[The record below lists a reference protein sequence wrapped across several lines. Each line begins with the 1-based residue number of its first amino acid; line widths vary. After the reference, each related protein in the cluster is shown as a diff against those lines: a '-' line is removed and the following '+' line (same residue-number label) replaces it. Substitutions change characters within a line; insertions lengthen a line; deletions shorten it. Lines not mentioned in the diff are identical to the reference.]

1 MKKTILLASLV
12 ASMTTIAAGTK
23 GSVEFFNKNEHE
35 IKSTTDHKFT
45 VKEIGVK
52 TEVKVKDTGLSFG
65 GTFQG
70 KDIVLPL
77 SKYTSKLNSV
87 DASGV
92 NSEVEGEKYVVDT
105 FFNNSSVFVKY
116 DLPEMHNVNSY
127 VKATLNP
134 KVEDRNKALDEKAR
148 QLSFKAGNV
157 ELEGDVSYTFAK
169 DAKLGVNSKTTF
181 PFKSEKDNYGASV
194 VSTHKLYLDAKKLN
208 SFKDIKAG
216 LELQHSYDKD
226 SSKAVKYVGLN
237 AEGTYAGI
245 DKLDLTGKFNFR
257 YQFNGTSKVSDLL
270 TGDDITLAS
279 KDYMHSYE
287 LDAKYLMM
295 NDKLEL
301 TGGAFV
307 QHVYHNALAL
317 KSDALLK
324 DFNLNDAIPVDEE
337 LQGLLD
343 SAKDE
348 VKAYKEALKKVKE
361 EEAKLDS
368 EESIKNAKK
377 ALKDAEYDL
386 SKKVDAAKDVILKNK
401 DARDLYVAVLK
412 NVKDKGIAETI
423 KAFED
428 NNSEYS
434 KKLKKIEDALK
445 NDENSKKAIK
455 ALTDAANAFTTKQ
468 TALST
473 AYTNLNNGE
482 HTDYQTACNDLIA
495 KETALKTKLNEN
507 NGGEA
512 TNTNKIKKYLNDLEN
527 IKQYLSSAKN
537 ILDSQDLVKAPE
549 HQLNYGVKLGAK
561 YTGIENLTLKANGVF
576 GASTHRGLLPMQNY
590 TLGFVKLDAGAKY
603 DYKVTDK
610 FVVSPELNT
619 TVKFSD
625 ITKDSFNSELVLAP
639 KVSAKYTPIDKLD
652 ISGEVEVPIKWNGDK
667 TKFGFNSA
675 TIKTGVNVKYTW

>member
-12 ASMTTIAAGTK
+12 ASMATMAAGTT

-52 TEVKVKDTGLSFG
+52 TEVKVKDTGLSFS

-87 DASGV
+87 NEAGV

-157 ELEGDVSYTFAK
+157 ELEGDVSYTFTK

-181 PFKSEKDNYGASV
+181 PFKGEKDNYGASV

-317 KSDALLK
+317 KSDDLLK
-324 DFNLNDAIPVDEE
+324 NVDLKKLKPVDEN
-337 LQGLLD
+337 LQALLD
-343 SAKDE
+343 KAKDE
-348 VKAYKEALKKVKE
+348 IDAYQKAEKKVAE
-361 EEAKLDS
+361 EKAKLDK
-368 EESIKNAKK
+368 EESIVNAKKDLAAKKYDLEQKIKVFCANDKVKAETEKLLNDSNIKNVKNVSDILKLLKLDLDYSKEIQDSKEYKALTKANEEYTNSKDVLENAYTTLASDNKKEHK
-377 ALKDAEYDL
+377 ALKDALD
-386 SKKVDAAKDVILKNK
+386 D
-401 DARDLYVAVLK
+401 
-412 NVKDKGIAETI
+412 
-423 KAFED
+423 
-428 NNSEYS
+428 
-434 KKLKKIEDALK
+434 
-445 NDENSKKAIK
+445 
-455 ALTDAANAFTTKQ
+455 
-468 TALST
+468 
-473 AYTNLNNGE
+473 
-482 HTDYQTACNDLIA
+482 
-495 KETALKTKLNEN
+495 LKTKKTAYEAKYTGNSAADDKKAVNAYLDNKDLNKILDEFKLLAN
-507 NGGEA
+507 
-512 TNTNKIKKYLNDLEN
+512 NTNFV
-527 IKQYLSSAKN
+527 ST
-537 ILDSQDLVKAPE
+537 PE
-549 HQLNYGVKLGAK
+549 HQINYGVKLGAK
-561 YTGIENLTLKANGVF
+561 YTGVENLTLKANGVF
-576 GASTHRGLLPMQNY
+576 GASTHRGLFPMQNY

-610 FVVSPELNT
+610 FVVSPEFNT

-625 ITKDSFNSELVLAP
+625 ITKDTFKSELVLAP

-652 ISGEVEVPIKWNGDK
+652 ISGEVEVPIKWSGDK
-667 TKFGFNSA
+667 AKFGFDNA

>member
-12 ASMTTIAAGTK
+12 ASMATMAAGTT

-87 DASGV
+87 NEAGV

-116 DLPEMHNVNSY
+116 DLPEIKGVNSY

-169 DAKLGVNSKTTF
+169 DAKFGVNSKTTF
-181 PFKSEKDNYGASV
+181 PFKGEKDNYGASV

-324 DFNLNDAIPVDEE
+324 DFNLNDAFPAEKDVQKLLTDNKAEVD
-337 LQGLLD
+337 
-343 SAKDE
+343 
-348 VKAYKEALKKVKE
+348 AYKEALKKVKE
-361 EEAKLDS
+361 EEAKLDN
-368 EESIKNAKK
+368 EESIKTAKK
-377 ALKDAEYDL
+377 DLKDAEYDL
-386 SKKVDAAKDVILKNK
+386 SKKVEAAKDVILKNK
-401 DARDLYVAVLK
+401 DARDLYVEVLK
-412 NVKDKGIAETI
+412 NIKDKGIAETI

-428 NNSEYS
+428 DNSEYS
-434 KKLKKIEDALK
+434 KKLKKIETALEQDK
-445 NDENSKKAIK
+445 DSKKAID
-455 ALTDAANAFTTKQ
+455 ALKTAGNELEAKQ
-468 TALST
+468 TALSN
-473 AYTNLNNGE
+473 AYTALNNAE
-482 HTDYQTACNDLIA
+482 HADYKAACDDLKT
-495 KETALKTKLNEN
+495 KETALKAKDSNE
-507 NGGEA
+507 
-512 TNTNKIKKYLNDLEN
+512 KIKKYLEDLEN
-527 IKQYLSSAKN
+527 SKQYLSPAKN
-537 ILDSQDLVKAPE
+537 ILDSQSIVKAPE

-610 FVVSPELNT
+610 FVVSPEFNT

-625 ITKDSFNSELVLAP
+625 ITKDNFKSELVLAQ

-652 ISGEVEVPIKWNGDK
+652 ISGEVEVPIKWSGDK
-667 TKFGFNSA
+667 AKFGFDNA
-675 TIKTGVNVKYTW
+675 TIKTGVNIKYTW

>member
-12 ASMTTIAAGTK
+12 ASMATMAAGTT

-87 DASGV
+87 NEAGV

-116 DLPEMHNVNSY
+116 DLSEMHNVNSY

-169 DAKLGVNSKTTF
+169 DAKFGVNSKTTF
-181 PFKSEKDNYGASV
+181 PFKGEKDNYGASV

-317 KSDALLK
+317 KSDDLLK
-324 DFNLNDAIPVDEE
+324 
-337 LQGLLD
+337 
-343 SAKDE
+343 K
-348 VKAYKEALKKVKE
+348 
-361 EEAKLDS
+361 
-368 EESIKNAKK
+368 
-377 ALKDAEYDL
+377 
-386 SKKVDAAKDVILKNK
+386 
-401 DARDLYVAVLK
+401 
-412 NVKDKGIAETI
+412 
-423 KAFED
+423 
-428 NNSEYS
+428 
-434 KKLKKIEDALK
+434 
-445 NDENSKKAIK
+445 
-455 ALTDAANAFTTKQ
+455 
-468 TALST
+468 
-473 AYTNLNNGE
+473 
-482 HTDYQTACNDLIA
+482 C
-495 KETALKTKLNEN
+495 
-507 NGGEA
+507 
-512 TNTNKIKKYLNDLEN
+512 
-527 IKQYLSSAKN
+527 
-537 ILDSQDLVKAPE
+537 
-549 HQLNYGVKLGAK
+549 
-561 YTGIENLTLKANGVF
+561 
-576 GASTHRGLLPMQNY
+576 
-590 TLGFVKLDAGAKY
+590 
-603 DYKVTDK
+603 
-610 FVVSPELNT
+610 
-619 TVKFSD
+619 
-625 ITKDSFNSELVLAP
+625 
-639 KVSAKYTPIDKLD
+639 
-652 ISGEVEVPIKWNGDK
+652 
-667 TKFGFNSA
+667 
-675 TIKTGVNVKYTW
+675 

>member
-12 ASMTTIAAGTK
+12 ASMATMAAGTT

-87 DASGV
+87 NEAGV

-169 DAKLGVNSKTTF
+169 DAKFGVNSKTTF
-181 PFKSEKDNYGASV
+181 PFKGEKDNYGASV

-317 KSDALLK
+317 KSDDLLK
-324 DFNLNDAIPVDEE
+324 NVDLKKLKPVDEN
-337 LQGLLD
+337 LQALLD
-343 SAKDE
+343 KAKDE
-348 VKAYKEALKKVKE
+348 IDAYQKAEKKVAE
-361 EEAKLDS
+361 EKAKLDK
-368 EESIKNAKK
+368 EESIVNAKKDLAAKKYDLEQKIKVFCANDKVKAETEKLLNDSNIKNVKNVSDILKLLKLDLDYSKEIQDSKEYKALTKANEEYTNSKDVLENAYTTLASDNKKEHK
-377 ALKDAEYDL
+377 ALKDALD
-386 SKKVDAAKDVILKNK
+386 D
-401 DARDLYVAVLK
+401 
-412 NVKDKGIAETI
+412 
-423 KAFED
+423 
-428 NNSEYS
+428 
-434 KKLKKIEDALK
+434 
-445 NDENSKKAIK
+445 
-455 ALTDAANAFTTKQ
+455 
-468 TALST
+468 
-473 AYTNLNNGE
+473 
-482 HTDYQTACNDLIA
+482 
-495 KETALKTKLNEN
+495 LKTKKTAYEAKYTGNSAADDKKAVNAYLDNKDLNKILDEFKLLAN
-507 NGGEA
+507 
-512 TNTNKIKKYLNDLEN
+512 NTNFV
-527 IKQYLSSAKN
+527 ST
-537 ILDSQDLVKAPE
+537 PE
-549 HQLNYGVKLGAK
+549 HQINYGVKLGAK
-561 YTGIENLTLKANGVF
+561 YTGVENLTLKANGVF
-576 GASTHRGLLPMQNY
+576 GASTHRGLFPMQNY

-610 FVVSPELNT
+610 FVVSPEFNT

-625 ITKDSFNSELVLAP
+625 ITKDTFKSELVLAP

-652 ISGEVEVPIKWNGDK
+652 ISGEVEVPIKWSGDK
-667 TKFGFNSA
+667 AKFGFDNA

>member
-181 PFKSEKDNYGASV
+181 PFKGEKDNYGASV

-317 KSDALLK
+317 KSDDLLK
-324 DFNLNDAIPVDEE
+324 NVDLKKLKPVDEN
-337 LQGLLD
+337 LQALLD
-343 SAKDE
+343 KAKDE
-348 VKAYKEALKKVKE
+348 IDAYQKAEKKVAE
-361 EEAKLDS
+361 EKAKLDK
-368 EESIKNAKK
+368 EESIVNAKKDLAAKKYDLEQKIKVFCANDKVKAETEKLLNDSNIKNVKNVSDILKLLKLDLDYSKEIQDSKEYKALTKANEEYTNSKDVLENAYTTLASDNKKEHK
-377 ALKDAEYDL
+377 ALKDALD
-386 SKKVDAAKDVILKNK
+386 D
-401 DARDLYVAVLK
+401 
-412 NVKDKGIAETI
+412 
-423 KAFED
+423 
-428 NNSEYS
+428 
-434 KKLKKIEDALK
+434 
-445 NDENSKKAIK
+445 
-455 ALTDAANAFTTKQ
+455 
-468 TALST
+468 
-473 AYTNLNNGE
+473 
-482 HTDYQTACNDLIA
+482 
-495 KETALKTKLNEN
+495 LKTKKAAYEAKYTGNSAADDKKAVNAYLDNKDLNKILDEFKLLAN
-507 NGGEA
+507 
-512 TNTNKIKKYLNDLEN
+512 NTNFV
-527 IKQYLSSAKN
+527 ST
-537 ILDSQDLVKAPE
+537 PE
-549 HQLNYGVKLGAK
+549 HQINYGVKLGAK
-561 YTGIENLTLKANGVF
+561 YTGVENLTLKANGVF
-576 GASTHRGLLPMQNY
+576 GASTHRGLFPMQNY

-610 FVVSPELNT
+610 FVVSPEFNT

-625 ITKDSFNSELVLAP
+625 ITKDNFKSELVLAP

-652 ISGEVEVPIKWNGDK
+652 ISGEVEVPIKWSGDK
-667 TKFGFNSA
+667 AKFGFDNA

>member
-12 ASMTTIAAGTK
+12 ASMATMAAGTT

-87 DASGV
+87 NEAGV

-169 DAKLGVNSKTTF
+169 DAKFGVNSKTTF
-181 PFKSEKDNYGASV
+181 PFKGEKDNYGASV

-317 KSDALLK
+317 KSDDLLK
-324 DFNLNDAIPVDEE
+324 NVDLEKPVAEKLQAILDKAKNEIEE
-337 LQGLLD
+337 Y
-343 SAKDE
+343 K
-348 VKAYKEALKKVKE
+348 KAEKKVAE
-361 EEAKLDS
+361 EKAKLDK
-368 EESIKNAKK
+368 EESIVNAKKDLAAKKYDLEQKMKVFFANDKVKAETEKLLSNNNSENKLDNLKKLNLDLDYSKEIQDSKEYKSVNAAAKEYENAKKDLENAYTTLANDNKKEHK
-377 ALKDAEYDL
+377 ALKDAIDN
-386 SKKVDAAKDVILKNK
+386 SNAKKAAYEAKYTGNSAADDKQAVNDYLDNK
-401 DARDLYVAVLK
+401 DLIKGLDYLK
-412 NVKDKGIAETI
+412 LLAD
-423 KAFED
+423 
-428 NNSEYS
+428 
-434 KKLKKIEDALK
+434 
-445 NDENSKKAIK
+445 
-455 ALTDAANAFTTKQ
+455 
-468 TALST
+468 
-473 AYTNLNNGE
+473 
-482 HTDYQTACNDLIA
+482 
-495 KETALKTKLNEN
+495 
-507 NGGEA
+507 
-512 TNTNKIKKYLNDLEN
+512 NTNFA
-527 IKQYLSSAKN
+527 S
-537 ILDSQDLVKAPE
+537 APE
-549 HQLNYGVKLGAK
+549 HQINYGVKLGAK
-561 YTGIENLTLKANGVF
+561 YTGVENLTLKANGVF

-610 FVVSPELNT
+610 FVVSPEFNT

-625 ITKDSFNSELVLAP
+625 ITKDNFKSELVLAP

-652 ISGEVEVPIKWNGDK
+652 ISGEVEVPIKWSGDK
-667 TKFGFNSA
+667 AKFGFDNA
-675 TIKTGVNVKYTW
+675 TIKTGVNIKYTW

>member
-12 ASMTTIAAGTK
+12 ASMTTIAATS

-77 SKYTSKLNSV
+77 GKYTNT
-87 DASGV
+87 V
-92 NSEVEGEKYVVDT
+92 NSVEGERYVVDT

-134 KVEDRNKALDEKAR
+134 KVEDRNKALSEKEK

-157 ELEGDVSYTFAK
+157 ELEGDVNYTFAK
-169 DAKLGVNSKTTF
+169 DAKFGVNSKTTF
-181 PFKSEKDNYGASV
+181 PFKGEKNNYGASV

-245 DKLDLTGKFNFR
+245 NKLDLTGKFNFR

-295 NDKLEL
+295 DDKLEL

-324 DFNLNDAIPVDEE
+324 DVNVNEIVNNLASEN
-337 LQGLLD
+337 
-343 SAKDE
+343 
-348 VKAYKEALKKVKE
+348 VKTFLKNNADKVEAYKDALKKVKE
-361 EEAKLDS
+361 EEAKLDK
-368 EESIKNAKK
+368 EEVIVEAKK
-377 ALKDAEYDL
+377 DLKDAENDFNKKIDAL
-386 SKKVDAAKDVILKNK
+386 RSVAFKNEKLKVTIAGILKDASSKGVAGLVEEILKEIKTKNQNGYAAKFK
-401 DARDLYVAVLK
+401 
-412 NVKDKGIAETI
+412 E
-423 KAFED
+423 
-428 NNSEYS
+428 
-434 KKLKKIEDALK
+434 IEPELK
-445 NDENSKKAIK
+445 NDKNLTNSIKDLENAFNNIK
-455 ALTDAANAFTTKQ
+455 AKREALETAYDEIEPEKLDSLTDAQEALYNAQIKLNPDVIDFLNNQEMVNQYTSLAKNVIDN
-468 TALST
+468 
-473 AYTNLNNGE
+473 TNLVS
-482 HTDYQTACNDLIA
+482 L
-495 KETALKTKLNEN
+495 
-507 NGGEA
+507 
-512 TNTNKIKKYLNDLEN
+512 
-527 IKQYLSSAKN
+527 
-537 ILDSQDLVKAPE
+537 PE
-549 HQLNYGVKLGAK
+549 HQFNYGVKLGAK
-561 YTGIENLTLKANGVF
+561 YTGVENLTLKANGVF

-625 ITKDSFNSELVLAP
+625 ITKDNFNSELVLAP

-652 ISGEVEVPIKWNGDK
+652 ISGEVEVPIKWSGDK
-667 TKFGFNSA
+667 AKFGFDNA

>member
-12 ASMTTIAAGTK
+12 ASMATMAAGTT

-169 DAKLGVNSKTTF
+169 DAKFGVNSKTTF
-181 PFKSEKDNYGASV
+181 PFKGEKDNYGASV

-317 KSDALLK
+317 KSDDLLK
-324 DFNLNDAIPVDEE
+324 NVDLEKPVAEKLQAILDKAKNEIEE
-337 LQGLLD
+337 Y
-343 SAKDE
+343 K
-348 VKAYKEALKKVKE
+348 KAEKKVAE
-361 EEAKLDS
+361 EKAKLDK
-368 EESIKNAKK
+368 EESIVNAKKDLAAKKYDLEQKMKVFFANDKVKAETEKLLSNNNSENKLDNLKKLNLDLDYSKEIQDSKEYKSVNAAAKEYENAKKDLENAYTTLANDNKKEHK
-377 ALKDAEYDL
+377 ALKDAIDN
-386 SKKVDAAKDVILKNK
+386 SNAKKAAYEAKYTGNSAADDKQAVNDYLDNK
-401 DARDLYVAVLK
+401 DLIKGLDYLK
-412 NVKDKGIAETI
+412 LLAD
-423 KAFED
+423 
-428 NNSEYS
+428 
-434 KKLKKIEDALK
+434 
-445 NDENSKKAIK
+445 
-455 ALTDAANAFTTKQ
+455 
-468 TALST
+468 
-473 AYTNLNNGE
+473 
-482 HTDYQTACNDLIA
+482 
-495 KETALKTKLNEN
+495 
-507 NGGEA
+507 
-512 TNTNKIKKYLNDLEN
+512 NTNFA
-527 IKQYLSSAKN
+527 S
-537 ILDSQDLVKAPE
+537 APE
-549 HQLNYGVKLGAK
+549 HQINYGVKLGAK
-561 YTGIENLTLKANGVF
+561 YTGVENLTLKANGVF

-610 FVVSPELNT
+610 FVVSPEFNT

-625 ITKDSFNSELVLAP
+625 ITKDNFKSELVLAP

>member
-12 ASMTTIAAGTK
+12 ASMTTIAATS

-70 KDIVLPL
+70 KDIILPL
-77 SKYTSKLNSV
+77 SKYTNKLNSV
-87 DASGV
+87 NEAGV
-92 NSEVEGEKYVVDT
+92 NSEVEGERYVVDT

-134 KVEDRNKALDEKAR
+134 KVEDRNKALSEKEK

-181 PFKSEKDNYGASV
+181 PFKGEKDNYGASV

-307 QHVYHNALAL
+307 QHVYHNALAF
-317 KSDALLK
+317 KSDDLLK
-324 DFNLNDAIPVDEE
+324 NVDIKKPVMGK
-337 LQGLLD
+337 LQGILD
-343 SAKDE
+343 KAKDE
-348 VKAYKEALKKVKE
+348 IEAYQKAEKKVAEEKAKLDKEESIVNAKKDIAAKRYDLGQKMTAFLANDKAKAETEKFLNDPSIKNQENKLKLISLDIPYSKEIENSKEHKAMKEAYEQYKTSKENLEKEYETLAKDNKEEHKALKEALEVLKTNKAKY
-361 EEAKLDS
+361 EAKYTGNSAADD
-368 EESIKNAKK
+368 KK
-377 ALKDAEYDL
+377 AVSEYLD
-386 SKKVDAAKDVILKNK
+386 NK
-401 DARDLYVAVLK
+401 D
-412 NVKDKGIAETI
+412 
-423 KAFED
+423 
-428 NNSEYS
+428 
-434 KKLKKIEDALK
+434 
-445 NDENSKKAIK
+445 
-455 ALTDAANAFTTKQ
+455 
-468 TALST
+468 
-473 AYTNLNNGE
+473 
-482 HTDYQTACNDLIA
+482 
-495 KETALKTKLNEN
+495 LNEKLDMFKLF
-507 NGGEA
+507 A
-512 TNTNKIKKYLNDLEN
+512 DSTNFV
-527 IKQYLSSAKN
+527 S
-537 ILDSQDLVKAPE
+537 APE
-549 HQLNYGVKLGAK
+549 HQINYGVKLGAK
-561 YTGIENLTLKANGVF
+561 YTGAENLTLKANGVF
-576 GASTHRGLLPMQNY
+576 GASTHRGLLAMQNY

-610 FVVSPELNT
+610 FVVSPEFNT

-625 ITKDSFNSELVLAP
+625 ITKDNFKSELVLAP

-652 ISGEVEVPIKWNGDK
+652 ISGEVEVPIKWSGDK
-667 TKFGFNSA
+667 TKFGFDNA
-675 TIKTGVNVKYTW
+675 TIKTGVNIKYTW

>member
-12 ASMTTIAAGTK
+12 ASMATMAAGTT

-87 DASGV
+87 NEAGV

-116 DLPEMHNVNSY
+116 DLSEMHNVNSY

-169 DAKLGVNSKTTF
+169 DAKFGVNSKTTF
-181 PFKSEKDNYGASV
+181 PFKGEKDNYGASV

-317 KSDALLK
+317 KSDDLLK
-324 DFNLNDAIPVDEE
+324 NVDLEKPVAEKLQAILDKAKNEIEE
-337 LQGLLD
+337 Y
-343 SAKDE
+343 K
-348 VKAYKEALKKVKE
+348 KAEKKVAE
-361 EEAKLDS
+361 EKAKLDK
-368 EESIKNAKK
+368 EESIVNAKKDLAAKKYDLEQKMKVFFANDKVKAETEKLLSNNNSENKLDNLKKLNLDLDYSKEIQDSKEYKSVNAAAKEYENAKKDLENAYTTLANDNKKEHK
-377 ALKDAEYDL
+377 ALKDAIDN
-386 SKKVDAAKDVILKNK
+386 SNAKKAAYEAKYTGNSAADDKQAVNDYLDNK
-401 DARDLYVAVLK
+401 DLIKGLDYLK
-412 NVKDKGIAETI
+412 LLAD
-423 KAFED
+423 
-428 NNSEYS
+428 
-434 KKLKKIEDALK
+434 
-445 NDENSKKAIK
+445 
-455 ALTDAANAFTTKQ
+455 
-468 TALST
+468 
-473 AYTNLNNGE
+473 
-482 HTDYQTACNDLIA
+482 
-495 KETALKTKLNEN
+495 
-507 NGGEA
+507 
-512 TNTNKIKKYLNDLEN
+512 NTNFA
-527 IKQYLSSAKN
+527 S
-537 ILDSQDLVKAPE
+537 APE
-549 HQLNYGVKLGAK
+549 HQINYGVKLGAK
-561 YTGIENLTLKANGVF
+561 YTGVENLTLKANGVF

-610 FVVSPELNT
+610 FVVSPEFNT

-625 ITKDSFNSELVLAP
+625 ITKDNFKSELVLAP

-652 ISGEVEVPIKWNGDK
+652 ISGEVEVPIKWSGDK
-667 TKFGFNSA
+667 AKFGFDNA
-675 TIKTGVNVKYTW
+675 TIKTGVNIKYTW

>member
-12 ASMTTIAAGTK
+12 ASMATMAAGTT

-87 DASGV
+87 NEAGV

-169 DAKLGVNSKTTF
+169 DAKFGVNSKTTF
-181 PFKSEKDNYGASV
+181 PFKGEKDNYGASV

-324 DFNLNDAIPVDEE
+324 DFNLNDAFPAEKDVQKLLTDNKAEVD
-337 LQGLLD
+337 
-343 SAKDE
+343 
-348 VKAYKEALKKVKE
+348 AYKEALKKVKE
-361 EEAKLDS
+361 EEAKLDN
-368 EESIKNAKK
+368 EESIKTAKK
-377 ALKDAEYDL
+377 DLKDAEYDL
-386 SKKVDAAKDVILKNK
+386 SKKVEAAKDVILKNK
-401 DARDLYVAVLK
+401 DARDLYVEVLK
-412 NVKDKGIAETI
+412 NIKDKGIAETI

-428 NNSEYS
+428 DNSEYS
-434 KKLKKIEDALK
+434 KKLKKIETALEQDK
-445 NDENSKKAIK
+445 DSKKAID
-455 ALTDAANAFTTKQ
+455 ALKTAGNELEAKQ
-468 TALST
+468 TALSN
-473 AYTNLNNGE
+473 AYTALNNAE
-482 HTDYQTACNDLIA
+482 HADYKAACDDLKT
-495 KETALKTKLNEN
+495 KETALKAKDT
-507 NGGEA
+507 NG
-512 TNTNKIKKYLNDLEN
+512 KIKKYLEDLEN
-527 IKQYLSSAKN
+527 SKQYLSPAKN
-537 ILDSQDLVKAPE
+537 ILDSQSIVKAPE

-590 TLGFVKLDAGAKY
+590 TLGFVKLDSGAKY

-610 FVVSPELNT
+610 FVVSPEFNT

-625 ITKDSFNSELVLAP
+625 ITKDNFKSELVLAP

-652 ISGEVEVPIKWNGDK
+652 ISGEVEVPIKWSGDK
-667 TKFGFNSA
+667 AKFGFDNA
-675 TIKTGVNVKYTW
+675 TIKTGVNIKYTW

>member
-12 ASMTTIAAGTK
+12 ASMATMAAGTT

-169 DAKLGVNSKTTF
+169 DAKFGVNSKTTF
-181 PFKSEKDNYGASV
+181 PFKGEKDNYGASV

-317 KSDALLK
+317 KSDDLLK
-324 DFNLNDAIPVDEE
+324 NVDLEKPVAEKLQAILDKAKNEIEE
-337 LQGLLD
+337 Y
-343 SAKDE
+343 K
-348 VKAYKEALKKVKE
+348 KAEKKVAE
-361 EEAKLDS
+361 EKAKLDK
-368 EESIKNAKK
+368 EESIVNAKKDLAAKKYDLEQKMKVFFANDKVKAETEKLLSNNNSENKLDNLKKLNLDLDYSKEIQDSKEYKSVNAAAKEYENAKKDLENAYTTLANDNKKEHK
-377 ALKDAEYDL
+377 ALKDAIDN
-386 SKKVDAAKDVILKNK
+386 SNAKKAAYEAKYTGNSAADDKQAVNDYLDNK
-401 DARDLYVAVLK
+401 DLIKGLDYLK
-412 NVKDKGIAETI
+412 LLAD
-423 KAFED
+423 
-428 NNSEYS
+428 
-434 KKLKKIEDALK
+434 
-445 NDENSKKAIK
+445 
-455 ALTDAANAFTTKQ
+455 
-468 TALST
+468 
-473 AYTNLNNGE
+473 
-482 HTDYQTACNDLIA
+482 
-495 KETALKTKLNEN
+495 
-507 NGGEA
+507 
-512 TNTNKIKKYLNDLEN
+512 NTNFA
-527 IKQYLSSAKN
+527 S
-537 ILDSQDLVKAPE
+537 APE
-549 HQLNYGVKLGAK
+549 HQINYGVKLGAK
-561 YTGIENLTLKANGVF
+561 YTGVENLTLKANGVF

-610 FVVSPELNT
+610 FVVSPEFNT

-625 ITKDSFNSELVLAP
+625 ITKDNFKSELVLAP

-652 ISGEVEVPIKWNGDK
+652 ISGEVEDYYQCK
-667 TKFGFNSA
+667 T
-675 TIKTGVNVKYTW
+675 TH

>member
-12 ASMTTIAAGTK
+12 ASMATMAAGTT

-87 DASGV
+87 NEAGV

-127 VKATLNP
+127 VKTTLNP

-169 DAKLGVNSKTTF
+169 DAKFGVNSKTTF
-181 PFKSEKDNYGASV
+181 PFKGEKDNYGASV

-317 KSDALLK
+317 KSDDLLK
-324 DFNLNDAIPVDEE
+324 NVDLEKPVAEKLQAILDKAKNEIEE
-337 LQGLLD
+337 Y
-343 SAKDE
+343 K
-348 VKAYKEALKKVKE
+348 KAEKKVAE
-361 EEAKLDS
+361 EKAKLDK
-368 EESIKNAKK
+368 EESIVNAKKDLAAKKYDLEQKMKVFFANDKVKAETEKLLSNNNSENKLDNLKKLNLDLDYSKEIQDSKEYKSVNAAAKEYENAKKDLENAYTTLANDNKKEHK
-377 ALKDAEYDL
+377 ALKDAIDN
-386 SKKVDAAKDVILKNK
+386 SNAKKAAYEAKYTGNSAADDKQAVNDYLDNK
-401 DARDLYVAVLK
+401 DLIKGLDYLK
-412 NVKDKGIAETI
+412 LLAD
-423 KAFED
+423 
-428 NNSEYS
+428 
-434 KKLKKIEDALK
+434 
-445 NDENSKKAIK
+445 
-455 ALTDAANAFTTKQ
+455 
-468 TALST
+468 
-473 AYTNLNNGE
+473 
-482 HTDYQTACNDLIA
+482 
-495 KETALKTKLNEN
+495 
-507 NGGEA
+507 
-512 TNTNKIKKYLNDLEN
+512 NTNFA
-527 IKQYLSSAKN
+527 S
-537 ILDSQDLVKAPE
+537 APE
-549 HQLNYGVKLGAK
+549 HQINYGVKLGAK
-561 YTGIENLTLKANGVF
+561 YTGVENLTLKANGVF

-610 FVVSPELNT
+610 FVVSPEFNT

-625 ITKDSFNSELVLAP
+625 ITKDNFKSELVLAP

-652 ISGEVEVPIKWNGDK
+652 ISGEVEVPIKWSGDK
-667 TKFGFNSA
+667 AKFGFDNA
-675 TIKTGVNVKYTW
+675 TIKTGVNIKYTW